1 MSDTDYYDILGVQR
15 GATKE
20 EIKKAYRKLAIKYHP
35 DKNKGNAEA
44 EEKFK
49 EATEAY
55 EVLSD
60 DEKRRAYD
68 QFGKAGVGAGG
79 GGPGFGYRAYTD
91 FSDIFGDDIGDIFS
105 EFFGGAGGG
114 FGGGGRRGGVRRGS
128 DLRYNIEISLEDAA
142 LGKDIKVEIPRQET
156 CEACEGSGAEKGSS
170 AVTCT
175 LCQGAGQVRRTQGF
189 FSVTT
194 SCPQCGG
201 AGKIIKNPCKVCHGS
216 GLTEKKRNLHIKIP
230 PGVESGSRLK
240 LNGEGEAGPNG
251 GPRGDLYVVTQVKKH
266 EIFEREGNDL
276 IVQATIPV
284 TTAILGGEIEVPTIE
299 GSRVK
304 MKIPAGTEGR
314 QIFRMKGK
322 GMPYMGNY
330 GKGDQHVVIKISI
343 PRDLSRKAKDLV
355 TELAKEMGDD
365 SAASSTIFSRLR
377 DSFS

>member
-1 MSDTDYYDILGVQR
+1 MSDNDYYKILGVSR
-15 GATKE
+15 DASKE
-20 EIKKAYRKLAIKYHP
+20 DIKKAYRKLAIQYHP
-35 DKNKGNAEA
+35 DKNKWNPEA

-79 GGPGFGYRAYTD
+79 PGGPGFGYRAYTD
-91 FSDIFGDDIGDIFS
+91 FSDIFGDIGDIFS
-105 EFFGGAGGG
+105 EFFGGGGG
-114 FGGGGRRGGVRRGS
+114 FPGGGRRGGPRRGA
-128 DLRYNIEISLEDAA
+128 DLRYNIEISLEHAA

-156 CEACEGSGAEKGSS
+156 CETCGGSGAEKGSS

-175 LCQGAGQVRRTQGF
+175 MCQGNGQVRRTQGF

-194 SCPQCGG
+194 TCPQCGG
-201 AGKIIKNPCKVCHGS
+201 AGKIIKNPCKSCHGT
-216 GLTEKKRNLHIKIP
+216 GLTEKKRTLHIKIP
-230 PGVESGSRLK
+230 AGVESGSRLK
-240 LNGEGEAGPNG
+240 LSGEGEAGPG
-251 GPRGDLYVVTQVKKH
+251 GAPNGDLYVVTQIKKH
-266 EIFEREGNDL
+266 AIFDREGNDL

-299 GSRVK
+299 GKKVK
-304 MKIPAGTEGR
+304 MKIPPGTESG
-314 QIFRMKGK
+314 QIFRLKGK

-330 GKGDQHVVIKISI
+330 GKGDQHVVIRINI

-355 TELAKEMGDD
+355 TELEKELSDNK
-365 SAASSTIFSRLR
+365 SSSGTIFSRIR
-377 DSFS
+377 DTFS